1 MENETLDMTDFDI
14 VTRHLIMEK
23 DLNPDGHLFGG
34 TMLAWLDEATAVYV
48 MEKIGYT
55 DFVTVGLED
64 VYFRAPGHR
73 GDIITIYSR
82 IIRTGSS
89 SVTAESKAINHELT
103 SGRNRE
109 IITCRFTYV
118 CLKNHKSFA
127 YFDSPEY
134 EAWLKEERMNRL

>member
-1 MENETLDMTDFDI
+1 MQNDELDLTNFDI

-82 IIRTGSS
+82 VVRTGSS
-89 SVTAESKAINHELT
+89 SITAESKAINHELT

-109 IITCRFTYV
+109 IITCRFTFV
-118 CLKNHKSFA
+118 CLKDHKAYA
-127 YFDSPEY
+127 YFDSPDY
-134 EAWLKEERMNRL
+134 DTWLKEERMNRL